1 MDVILHLY
9 AMTATQSAPR
19 IQLGWRGKSGYPMSN
34 RFVFGQENEQLAQEA
49 RQAGAQL
56 EKTTS
61 QLMIRW
67 PWCTFDKFDFFWAL
81 FGKPRIEILMI

>member
-1 MDVILHLY
+1 MDVILRLY
-9 AMTATQSAPR
+9 AMTAAQSAPR
-19 IQLGWRGKSGYPMSN
+19 IQLGWRSKSGYPTSN

-67 PWCTFDKFDFFWAL
+67 PWCTFDKSDFFWHYL
-81 FGKPRIEILMI
+81 GNLEE